1 MRHADHPIYHV
12 YIYRLDH
19 RVKRRRAPRRSPS
32 NPLAFPSRTTTS
44 EYSSADMGA
53 NEPITR
59 NRAAAFHEEG
69 KTSRFSSFPFK
80 NLRRHI
86 RVTPSIMAT
95 VLCILIGASESTLP
109 LLFIYIQITN
119 VCHSKRGFEI
129 SSTDLVLYFTMIFV
143 EFGSFP
149 LLSN

>member
-1 MRHADHPIYHV
+1 
-12 YIYRLDH
+12 
-19 RVKRRRAPRRSPS
+19 
-32 NPLAFPSRTTTS
+32 
-44 EYSSADMGA
+44 MGA

-129 SSTDLVLYFTMIFV
+129 SSKFLRPTSPYISLRFSSNSDLFHFCRINHVFYSIILKIHV
-143 EFGSFP
+143 
-149 LLSN
+149 